1 MVTLPMTFKDAI
13 AEIDAFS
20 NHPKSDVLYKSYAS
34 AIEQQWSGP
43 LVLGQLLDQ
52 YHGSSINLAQK
63 EALTEIIK
71 MLTCGELVA
80 WTVSSQL
87 AAEINELEGKLAATA
102 QASDEARHLNTFRL
116 YANCKNLNTAD
127 YNTLPDATYNGF
139 SQVLAAPTLAH
150 RLVGMQLMVEPV
162 AIVLFEELRQVNIC
176 PVLTDLLAY
185 YKRDEARHIQF
196 GTNFLPYVLKKL
208 STAQLMHLFAWQIT
222 ILMKEID
229 GLKAHEP
236 HLKAL
241 GIDPLKLFALA
252 QAKQAAA
259 LDEILD
265 ELNLPAAISMAVQG
279 LFRLKMDHTFND
291 VSYLQ
296 AFQYFKG

>member
-1 MVTLPMTFKDAI
+1 MVALPMTFKNAI
-13 AEIDAFS
+13 AEIDAFT
-20 NHPKSDVLYKSYAS
+20 NHPKSDILYRNYTS
-34 AIEQQWSGP
+34 AVQQQWSGP

-52 YHGSSINLAQK
+52 YHGSSIDLMHRDALA
-63 EALTEIIK
+63 EILK

-116 YANCKNLNTAD
+116 YAPTRGLNIENYD
-127 YNTLPDATYNGF
+127 SLPDATYNGF

-162 AIVLFEELRQVNIC
+162 AIVLFEELRRVNVC

-185 YKRDEARHIQF
+185 YKLDEARHIQF

-208 STAQLMHLFAWQIT
+208 SRTQLMHLFAWQIT

-229 GLKAHEP
+229 GLKAYEP

-241 GIDPLKLFALA
+241 GIDPLRLFTLA

-265 ELNLPAAISMAVQG
+265 ELNLPSAISMAVQG
-279 LFRLKMDHTFND
+279 LFRLKMDHTFHN

-296 AFQYFKG
+296 AFQYFQG